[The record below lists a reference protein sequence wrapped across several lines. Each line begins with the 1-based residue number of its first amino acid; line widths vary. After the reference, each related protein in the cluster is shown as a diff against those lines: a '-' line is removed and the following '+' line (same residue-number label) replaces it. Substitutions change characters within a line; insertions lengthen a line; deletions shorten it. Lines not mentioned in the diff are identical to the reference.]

1 MKKMTTLLLSLLALT
16 HTSNIQALGYA
27 IEELGD
33 AISDEVEK
41 AVDDYTDGKLTDLKN
56 CAKNNFSSDA
66 CQDYLST
73 ICADIKNTSQYKDL
87 KNDTNDWAKTYGEST
102 CKDAFTAAQK
112 QNEYVGLCKFEDD
125 LCSLT

>member
-1 MKKMTTLLLSLLALT
+1 MKKTTTLLLSLLALT
-16 HTSNIQALGYA
+16 HTSNIQALGYVLD
-27 IEELGD
+27 ELGD
-33 AISDEVEK
+33 AITDEAKK
-41 AVDDYTDGKLTDLKN
+41 AVDAYTGGKLTDLEN

-73 ICADIKNTSQYKDL
+73 ICADIKNTPQYKEL
-87 KNDTNDWAKTYGEST
+87 KGDTDDWAKHFGESD

-112 QNEYVGLCKFEDD
+112 QNDYVGLCKFEDD